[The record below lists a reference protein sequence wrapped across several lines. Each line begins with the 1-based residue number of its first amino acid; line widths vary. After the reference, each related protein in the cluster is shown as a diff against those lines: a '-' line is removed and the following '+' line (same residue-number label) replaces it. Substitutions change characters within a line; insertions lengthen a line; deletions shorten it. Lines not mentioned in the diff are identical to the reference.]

1 MWMAKIQTGL
11 RLPGD
16 RYEELL
22 KIAKDSGTSVNSVAL
37 LLIELGLNVI
47 RLGNEEVR
55 RELIHSLKDN
65 S

>member
-1 MWMAKIQTGL
+1 MTKIQTGL
-11 RLPGD
+11 RLPND